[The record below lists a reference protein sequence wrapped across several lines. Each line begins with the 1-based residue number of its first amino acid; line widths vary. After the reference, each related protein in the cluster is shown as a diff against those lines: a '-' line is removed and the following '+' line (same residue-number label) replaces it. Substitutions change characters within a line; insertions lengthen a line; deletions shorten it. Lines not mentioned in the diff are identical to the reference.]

1 MQALMGTVTAV
12 ILAAFVAYAGAW
24 YTGAVEGNFAVL
36 LMLATAVTGVY
47 WVVEKL
53 VFLPRRRRAAEQLL
67 VEHNTR
73 KEALLKQGFSQIEGD
88 VESARQKLLIR
99 EPGPIVR
106 CKEHPQVRARRR
118 HRVIHGA
125 DGGENSAPLSR
136 PRLLNSAMPSPYMR
150 WRMPPT

>member
-1 MQALMGTVTAV
+1 MQAAMGAITAV
-12 ILAAFVAYAGAW
+12 ILAAFAAYAGAW

-88 VESARQKLLIR
+88 VESARQKLLMQPWWLDWTAGLFPVILAVFVLR
-99 EPGPIVR
+99 SFLFEP
-106 CKEHPQVRARRR
+106 CAW
-118 HRVIHGA
+118 A
-125 DGGENSAPLSR
+125 
-136 PRLLNSAMPSPYMR
+136 
-150 WRMPPT
+150 T